1 MAGLNHDTAARLLGV
16 SPGELESLVKA
27 GSVRR
32 SGRDDYALP
41 VLIQDYIG
49 HLKGE
54 RDRAEFAPKQAD
66 IAVHLDLSERSVRE
80 FLDASGIDH
89 KQVSLSD
96 IRIAYVRRQRE
107 IASGRATI
115 EGGLE
120 LAAERA
126 GLAKAQRERIEMQNA
141 VTRRELAPVILIE
154 EVLAKAGGKVAGIL
168 DAIPG
173 MIKRRVPSLTSDD
186 LDLIAGE
193 VAKARNIAAAIR
205 LDDLIDE
212 AQEKPEAPELDEV
225 IE

>member
-1 MAGLNHDTAARLLGV
+1 MLNQQV
-16 SPGELESLVKA
+16 
-27 GSVRR
+27 
-32 SGRDDYALP
+32 
-41 VLIQDYIG
+41 I
-49 HLKGE
+49 
-54 RDRAEFAPKQAD
+54 AE
-66 IAVHLDLSERSVRE
+66 HLDLSQGAVSQWMERLSIDWKNSSLDQIRVEYIRGLRE
-80 FLDASGIDH
+80 QA
-89 KQVSLSD
+89 
-96 IRIAYVRRQRE
+96 A
-107 IASGRATI
+107 GRATA
-115 EGGLE
+115 GDSGL
-120 LAAERA
+120 ATERA
-126 GLAKAQRERIEMQNA
+126 LLAREQRDRIAMQNA